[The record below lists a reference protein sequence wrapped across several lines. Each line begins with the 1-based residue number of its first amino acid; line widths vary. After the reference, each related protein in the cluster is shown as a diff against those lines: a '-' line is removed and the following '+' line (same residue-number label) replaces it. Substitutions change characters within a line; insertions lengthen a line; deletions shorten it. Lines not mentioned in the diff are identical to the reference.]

1 MAGDN
6 AKLSVLYSTNPPAK
20 LATVDGKSVTP
31 ADEAA
36 FWAGLKG
43 GGLRAAVLQ
52 IAGTEALRPDVREI
66 VFQLQLTLVGSGQ
79 GGTRKL
85 FASVGQIWVNTK
97 APGAAWQIVQGVRT
111 DLARLPQPVKV
122 NPDLYPDNANAH
134 AEIAAAEARAA
145 RENKHV
151 LLLFGGQWCF
161 DCHVLDAAFHLP
173 EIARVVD
180 SSYEVV
186 HVDIG
191 HYDKNL
197 DIVARCGTSIAK
209 GVPALAVIDA
219 KGKVLFGQKNG
230 EFEKTRALGPEDLL
244 AFLNRYKPAAPR
256 SN

>member
-1 MAGDN
+1 MKLAGM
-6 AKLSVLYSTNPPAK
+6 YCTNPPAR
-20 LATVDGKSVTP
+20 LATVDGKSVAP

-36 FWAGLKG
+36 FWGGLKS

-52 IAGTEALRPDVREI
+52 IAGTEALRPEVREV
-66 VFQLQLTLVGSGQ
+66 VFQLQLTVAGSRRGQ
-79 GGTRKL
+79 SRKL
-85 FASVGQIWVNTK
+85 YASVGQIWAKTG

-134 AEIAAAEARAA
+134 AEIADAEARAA
-145 RENKHV
+145 RENKRI
-151 LLLFGGQWCF
+151 LLIFGGQWCF

-197 DIVARCGTSIAK
+197 DIVARCETSITM

-230 EFEKTRALGPEDLL
+230 EFEKMRALGPEDLL
-244 AFLNRYKPAAPR
+244 AFLNRYKPAAAH